1 MNCIRCAQDNPDSA
15 VYCSSC
21 GHQIATP
28 VSTSTAPQSEAAVW
42 RQFIGPRADYYL
54 EHFQTFHTANGNR
67 FSPSWHWAAFGVG
80 WLWFL
85 YRKMYLH
92 AAVFLIGGL
101 VPLLLGA
108 GFVGTVIWNGF
119 AAVTANFL
127 YYMHVKLNLAT
138 IAQRSERDTT
148 MRDRLIADAGGVQPY
163 VWWLGLGLMAV
174 AIVMG
179 ILQAPAVK
187 E

>member
-1 MNCIRCAQDNPDSA
+1 MNCPRCAQENPDAA
-15 VYCSSC
+15 VYCRSC
-21 GHQIATP
+21 GHQITA
-28 VSTSTAPQSEAAVW
+28 STSASDNEAASW
-42 RQFIGPRADYYL
+42 RQFIGLRADYYL
-54 EHFQTFHTANGNR
+54 EHFRMFRTANGDR
-67 FSPSWHWAAFGVG
+67 FYPSWHWPAFGVG

-101 VPLLLGA
+101 LPLLLGA
-108 GFVGTVIWNGF
+108 GLVGTVIWNGF

-138 IAQRSERDTT
+138 IAQRPQIDPT

-163 VWWLGLGLMAV
+163 VWWLGLGLMAL

-179 ILQAPAVK
+179 VVQAPAVK

>member
-1 MNCIRCAQDNPDSA
+1 MNCLHCAQENPDTA
-15 VYCSSC
+15 VYCRSC
-21 GHQIATP
+21 GRQIATP
-28 VSTSTAPQSEAAVW
+28 APASDSETASW

-54 EHFQTFHTANGNR
+54 KHFRTFHTANGDR
-67 FSPSWHWAAFGVG
+67 FYPSWHWSAFGVG

-101 VPLLLGA
+101 LPLFLGA
-108 GFVGTVIWNGF
+108 GLVGTVIWNGF
-119 AAVTANFL
+119 AGITANFL

-138 IAQRSERDTT
+138 IAQRPERDSTV
-148 MRDRLIADAGGVQPY
+148 RDRLIADAGGIQPY
-163 VWWLGLGLMAV
+163 VWWLGLGLMAI

-179 ILQAPAVK
+179 VLQQPVPQK
-187 E
+187 